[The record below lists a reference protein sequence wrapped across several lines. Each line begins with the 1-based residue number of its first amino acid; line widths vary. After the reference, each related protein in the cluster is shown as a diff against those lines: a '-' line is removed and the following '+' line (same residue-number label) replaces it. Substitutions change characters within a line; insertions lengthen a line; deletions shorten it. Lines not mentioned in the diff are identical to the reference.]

1 MKCPKCGYLGF
12 EDVERC
18 RNCGYNFS
26 LVASDTIPEFPLRS
40 PDAGPSPL
48 DDLALVDA
56 AASAAYSLETP
67 NPAEGYLQRDTN
79 PSRSQFPTAELPLFG
94 ATGSPTARGTSTDED
109 DAPLITKPSPPRPPL
124 AVRRATAEAPRLR
137 PSTKVRPPMLDLGA
151 FDSESASTTTVL
163 RPGAEH
169 WPASEPET
177 AAEPAGV
184 VARLAAALVDLVILL
199 AIDATVVYLTMEIC
213 GIALADLRIL
223 PKGPLVAFL
232 VAQNLGYFIGFTVG
246 GQTLG
251 KMATGIKVVSERNDG
266 APDWSHSVLRTLVW
280 VALVIPAGLGF
291 LTTLGGREH
300 RGLHDRCAGT
310 KVVRASS

>member
-18 RNCGYNFS
+18 RNCGYDFS

-40 PDAGPSPL
+40 PDAAPSPL

-56 AASAAYSLETP
+56 AASAYRPETP
-67 NPAEGYLQRDTN
+67 NPAEAYLRRETS
-79 PSRSQFPTAELPLFG
+79 PSRSRFPTAELPLFR
-94 ATGSPTARGTSTDED
+94 APESPTTRGTSTHED
-109 DAPLITKPSPPRPPL
+109 DAPLITKPSHPRPPL

-137 PSTKVRPPMLDLGA
+137 PSRKIRPPMLDLGA
-151 FDSESASTTTVL
+151 FDSESASPATVL

-169 WPASEPET
+169 SPPSETET
-177 AAEPAGV
+177 VAEPAGV
-184 VARLAAALVDLVILL
+184 VARLGAALVDLVILV
-199 AIDATVVYLTMEIC
+199 AIDATVIYLTMEIC
-213 GIALADLRIL
+213 GVALADVRIL

-251 KMATGIKVVSERNDG
+251 KMATGIKVVSERNNG
-266 APDWSHSVLRTLVW
+266 ALDWSHSVLRTLVW

-291 LTTLGGREH
+291 LTTLVGREH

-310 KVVRASS
+310 KVVRVSS